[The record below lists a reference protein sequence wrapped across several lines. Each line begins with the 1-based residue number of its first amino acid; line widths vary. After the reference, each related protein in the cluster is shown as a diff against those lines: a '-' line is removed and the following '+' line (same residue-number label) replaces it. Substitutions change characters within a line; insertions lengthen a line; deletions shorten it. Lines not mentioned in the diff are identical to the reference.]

1 MIYYAVTLYLVVSSC
16 KNNVFYNSVVKI
28 NGEGDSNY
36 DSFHKEDRA
45 MPQIYEALQ
54 YIKIILFQLLVVI

>member
-28 NGEGDSNY
+28 NGEEDSNY
-36 DSFHKEDRA
+36 DSFHIEDRA
-45 MPQIYEALQ
+45 MLQIYETLE
-54 YIKIILFQLLVVI
+54 YIKIILLQL